1 MFDNMYTQ
9 MTKKVPYK
17 ALMFI
22 PIILS
27 VLMIAVIL
35 TNGIPLS
42 IDFRG
47 GTLIDITTDRN
58 LDSGMLKKLE
68 SELKSNGLEDVRVY
82 SGKDVETDKNKLT
95 IVTTTSVNQ
104 SAIAPI
110 LTEYAGEIIDT
121 DVATAQLKEAPS
133 TGLREKLESRLK
145 QGIDLEFNKDT
156 SILRITGLDLNKEYM
171 ESALTYYLNS
181 NVTVNLQKKNINL
194 RAVGPTL
201 GKTFMDQ
208 GIEALVIGYL
218 LMALVIFIAFRDF
231 VPSIAVMLA
240 ATTDAIIAIG
250 GMSIFGI
257 SLEPASLVALLML
270 IGYSVDT
277 DILLTA
283 RVLKKKSG
291 EINEKID
298 DAMKTGMTMTIT
310 TLMVMFV
317 ILVISTTMT
326 QINTLSSIASVLF
339 IGLSADI
346 MGTWFMNAG
355 ILKWY
360 LEGKGRRRK

>member
-9 MTKKVPYK
+9 LTKKVPYK

-27 VLMIAVIL
+27 ILMIAVIL

-68 SELKSNGLEDVRVY
+68 SELKSSGLEDVRVY
-82 SGKDVETDKNKLT
+82 AGKDVETDKNKLT

-133 TGLREKLESRLK
+133 TGLKEKLESRLK
-145 QGIDLEFNKDT
+145 QRIDLEFDKDT
-156 SILRITGLDLNKEYM
+156 SILRITGLDLNKEM
-171 ESALTYYLNS
+171 ESALAYYLNS
-181 NVTVNLQKKNINL
+181 NVTVDLQKKNINL
-194 RAVGPTL
+194 RVVGPTL

-208 GIEALVIGYL
+208 GIEAILIGYI
-218 LMALVIFIAFRDF
+218 LMAMVIFIAFRDF

-240 ATTDAIIAIG
+240 ATTDVIIAMG

-298 DAMKTGMTMTIT
+298 DAMKTGLTMTMTA
-310 TLMVMFV
+310 LMVMVV

>member
-17 ALMFI
+17 ALMFV
-22 PIILS
+22 PLILS
-27 VLMIAVIL
+27 ILMIAVIL
-35 TNGIPLS
+35 TNGISLS
-42 IDFRG
+42 IDFKG

-68 SELKSNGLEDVRVY
+68 SELESNGLEDVRVY
-82 SGKDVETDKNKLT
+82 AGKDVETDKNKLT
-95 IVTTTSVNQ
+95 IVTTTFVNQ

-121 DVATAQLKEAPS
+121 DVATAQLKEAPAA
-133 TGLREKLESRLK
+133 GLKEKLESRLK
-145 QGIDLEFNKDT
+145 QGIDLEFDKDT
-156 SILRITGLDLNKEYM
+156 SILRITGLDLNKEM

-181 NVTVNLQKKNINL
+181 NVTVDLQKKNINL

-208 GIEALVIGYL
+208 GIEAILIGYI
-218 LMALVIFIAFRDF
+218 LMAMVIFIAFRDF

-240 ATTDAIIAIG
+240 ATTDVIIAMG

-257 SLEPASLVALLML
+257 SLEPASLVALVML

-298 DAMKTGMTMTIT
+298 DAMKTGLTMTMT
-310 TLMVMFV
+310 TLMVMVV

-326 QINTLSSIASVLF
+326 QINTLGSIASVLF